1 MTFESSATI
10 STIPPTTPAAKTAQ
24 PSRPEALRRSAAA
37 RAKPPLTAPNPLLS
51 SPPDWAAAL
60 RSVSDSA
67 KGTTG
72 GGPNLHLDDGNLGH
86 IDAPPRAGFAHMG
99 PGRAFFVP

>member
-24 PSRPEALRRSAAA
+24 PSRPDALRRAAA
-37 RAKPPLTAPNPLLS
+37 APRKPPSRASIPLLS
-51 SPPDWAAAL
+51 SPRDWAAVAW
-60 RSVSDSA
+60 SSGSA
-67 KGTTG
+67 KGTSG
-72 GGPNLHLDDGNLGH
+72 RGPNLHLDDGNLGH
-86 IDAPPRAGFAHMG
+86 IDAPPREGFAHIG

>member
-1 MTFESSATI
+1 MTFENSATT
-10 STIPPTTPAAKTAQ
+10 SRIPPATPRAKTAE
-24 PSRPEALRRSAAA
+24 PSRPEPLRRAAA
-37 RAKPPLTAPNPLLS
+37 APTKPPSRVGIPLLS
-51 SPPDWAAAL
+51 SPSDRAAAV
-60 RSVSDSA
+60 RPASGSA
-67 KGTTG
+67 KGTSG

>member
-10 STIPPTTPAAKTAQ
+10 STTPPTTPAAKTAQ
-24 PSRPEALRRSAAA
+24 PSRPEAFRRSAAA
-37 RAKPPLTAPNPLLS
+37 RAKPPLTGANPLLS
-51 SPPDWAAAL
+51 SPADWAAAL
-60 RSVSDSA
+60 RSASGSA
-67 KGTTG
+67 KGTSG
-72 GGPNLHLDDGNLGH
+72 GGPNPYLNDWNLGH